1 MPPIIRKARR
11 KAMKVTV
18 ENGKTVFRTNNGN
31 KLYPV
36 CNWERNQHKI
46 YNYIDRCKIAEQE
59 AFLNGSESEVKE
71 AYERSENAER
81 LIEVFN
87 GFVIDGVVYAE
98 YNDYKAIKNVIA
110 GYDYRH

>member
-1 MPPIIRKARR
+1 
-11 KAMKVTV
+11 MKVTV
-18 ENGKTVFRTNNGN
+18 ENGKTVLRTNNGT

-46 YNYIDRCKIAEQE
+46 YNYSDRCKNAEHE
-59 AFLNGSESEVKE
+59 AFLNGSEADYNKAV
-71 AYERSENAER
+71 ERSENAEH

-87 GFVIDGVVYAE
+87 GFVVDGVVYAE